1 MERGSNQGKTPR
13 GVMQIIAWPLPIRQE
28 EENEMETA
36 EIMEALT
43 LTDENVQELMEMKDK
58 ALADSDA
65 GIEAIS
71 EIIEL
76 YDKMRGPGAFHA
88 LKPWEKLLTMY
99 QLTYR
104 AGYAEALLDVQI
116 IQKLTNQAG
125 A

>member
-1 MERGSNQGKTPR
+1 
-13 GVMQIIAWPLPIRQE
+13 
-28 EENEMETA
+28 META

-58 ALADSDA
+58 ALANSDA
-65 GIEAIS
+65 VIEAIC